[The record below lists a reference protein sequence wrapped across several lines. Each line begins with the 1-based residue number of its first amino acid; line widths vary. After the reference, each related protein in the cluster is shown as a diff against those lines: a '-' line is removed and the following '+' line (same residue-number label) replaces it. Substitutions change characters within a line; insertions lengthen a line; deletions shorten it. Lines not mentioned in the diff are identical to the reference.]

1 MDFLSKFIRTRH
13 RSKGRLD
20 PFQTLTEP
28 GKEGTMAIQIRH
40 LNSFYDVLLLQLAY
54 LVHV

>member
-1 MDFLSKFIRTRH
+1 MVFLSQFIRTRH

-40 LNSFYDVLLLQLAY
+40 LNFFYDVLLLQLAY